1 MSQSTVLDQN
11 EKDLPCLPGDECA
24 TTDDLKNNA
33 DKAQLMKLVPL
44 AEKALTHLGSL
55 GSVAYYTMLN
65 GLFCINLYVLVSTYR
80 MLLR

>member
-33 DKAQLMKLVPL
+33 DKAELMKL
-44 AEKALTHLGSL
+44 LTHLGSL